1 MATNTYTALATQT
14 LGTAASSVTFS
25 SIPQGYTDL
34 VMVVSA
40 SQTGGS
46 VNQGKLA
53 VGNGSIDTGSNY
65 SETILYGNG
74 SSALSARTNGTW
86 WNADYLAAP
95 PLSGIPNACI
105 YHFQNYSNTTTYK
118 TVLSR
123 SNVAG
128 NGLEAMVH
136 LWRSTA
142 AINTILYGVTGG
154 SLAAGTTISIYGIA
168 AQTVATSAKATG
180 GTITY
185 DAYGYVYHTFT
196 GNGTFTPSTNLTA
209 DVLCVAGGAAGG
221 ISYGGGGGAGGVIYF
236 TNQSLTS
243 GAGSTIVVGAGG
255 TGLVSGT
262 QTGNNGNDSY
272 FASLTHAVGGGGGS
286 GTGSSTGGSNGGSG
300 GGGSRGTT
308 GVQGGGASTQTGTGA
323 TAFYGNAGGSGG
335 SSSTCSGG
343 GGAGAP
349 GTAGSGTTGGNGGNG
364 TTAFSSWGAVTG
376 TGQNVSGV
384 YYYAGGGSGNGTG
397 AWGVA
402 GYGGGGGG
410 GATGAA
416 NTGGG
421 GCDGNTNGGS
431 GIVIVRYYGA

>member
-1 MATNTYTALATQT
+1 MATNTYVALATQT

-168 AQTVATSAKATG
+168 AADVGAKATG
-180 GTITY
+180 GTIYSDATY
-185 DAYGYVYHTFT
+185 WYHLFT
-196 GNGTFTPSTNLTA
+196 SNGTFTPTQSITA
-209 DVLCVAGGAAGG
+209 D
-221 ISYGGGGGAGGVIYF
+221 YF
-236 TNQSLTS
+236 
-243 GAGSTIVVGAGG
+243 
-255 TGLVSGT
+255 LV
-262 QTGNNGNDSY
+262 
-272 FASLTHAVGGGGGS
+272 
-286 GTGSSTGGSNGGSG
+286 
-300 GGGSRGTT
+300 
-308 GVQGGGASTQTGTGA
+308 
-323 TAFYGNAGGSGG
+323 
-335 SSSTCSGG
+335 
-343 GGAGAP
+343 
-349 GTAGSGTTGGNGGNG
+349 
-364 TTAFSSWGAVTG
+364 
-376 TGQNVSGV
+376 
-384 YYYAGGGSGNGTG
+384 
-397 AWGVA
+397 
-402 GYGGGGGG
+402 GGGGGG
-410 GATGAA
+410 GSFQSGVRWGYGGAGGYVSTLTSKAMTATAYAITVGAGGANGTGSGGANGASGTASSLIGGALSDSASGGVGGNGSTYQQYGAGNVNAGVNNYGGIGIVSTFSGSSVKYAGGGSYGNPGSAPSDDGSNYGGGLTKEPGPVVSPIA

-421 GCDGNTNGGS
+421 GGGGQNQGDGGARVYS
-431 GIVIVRYYGA
+431 GQTGASGLVIVRYPKA